1 MHIYDVDDQR
11 DVTSFGEL
19 YRTYHASVY
28 NYGLALTAGR
38 RQDAE
43 DLVSETFLRVWSSAR
58 PVRLATVRS
67 YLMAITRNLFLE
79 GLRKR
84 RHERPLDFDV
94 ASDGDLAGDS
104 ESRQQWR
111 ALREALPLL
120 RDEHREALLLQA
132 WAGLSYGEISAIL
145 GAPVATLKV
154 RVHRARVELARLI
167 YREVEK

>member
-1 MHIYDVDDQR
+1 VHIWDVDGKQ

-19 YRTYHASVY
+19 YRTYSAVVY
-28 NYGLALTAGR
+28 RYGLALTSGR

-43 DLVSETFLRVWSSAR
+43 DLVSETFLRVWSSAQ
-58 PVRLATVRS
+58 PLRLPTVRS

-79 GLRKR
+79 SLRKR

-94 ASDGDLAGDS
+94 AGASDLASDS
-104 ESRQQWR
+104 ESRQQWA

-120 RDEHREALLLQA
+120 KDEHREPLLLQV
-132 WAGLSYGEISAIL
+132 WAGLSYNEISAIL
-145 GAPVATLKV
+145 QVPAATLKV
-154 RVHRARVELARLI
+154 RVHRARLELARMI